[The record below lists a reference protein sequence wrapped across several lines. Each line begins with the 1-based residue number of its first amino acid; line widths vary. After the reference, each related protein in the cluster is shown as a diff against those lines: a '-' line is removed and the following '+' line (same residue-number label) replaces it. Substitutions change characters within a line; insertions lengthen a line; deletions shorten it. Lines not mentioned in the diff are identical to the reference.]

1 MLQNIE
7 DLKKEVSEE
16 NRIEKELKEV
26 KQAREKEELTK
37 GVSFY
42 PLPSNDEYEKFLQ
55 KIKKDQCTY

>member
-1 MLQNIE
+1 MFD
-7 DLKKEVSEE
+7 DLIQS
-16 NRIEKELKEV
+16 IS
-26 KQAREKEELTK
+26 EKEELTK